1 MSEQTTYKVG
11 AFTFTSYYEY
21 RAAMEDVRRIES
33 INSELDIQNPEV
45 AIRLYNDIKDGIITF
60 GSPVGEEF
68 ASHVADIVA
77 NKSKGLL
84 SANEIIQG
92 AEKEANKQRLLG
104 GIFIAAAVVVLLIY
118 AAVEIEDKISTRRL
132 AQLASSMNTTVS
144 GNVNKPIDS
153 ASSQPVSQLN
163 QGLIDEYMN
172 GGVESGTVTIGPW
185 DAYIDVNGLSIS
197 EAMAPLYA
205 SNSDV
210 VGWLTIENTDIN
222 YPVMQTI
229 DDPQYYLTKSF
240 DKKED
245 SAGSIFMDY
254 RCDPVNSSTNTI
266 IYGHNMKNGTMFGSL
281 KKYLDKSYVE
291 QHKSII
297 FRNLY
302 DEREYEIIMV
312 GLSAVGYS
320 DGDGYKYYDFIN
332 ADEPADLGE
341 FIDNTASMAVYQGD
355 LSVTKHDRLL
365 TLSTCNGYT
374 EDGRLFIVA
383 KRVR

>member
-1 MSEQTTYKVG
+1 MSEETIYKVG
-11 AFTFTSYYEY
+11 AFTFDSYYEY

-33 INSELDIQNPEV
+33 INSELDIQDPEV
-45 AIRLYNDIKDGIITF
+45 AIRLYNDIKDGVITF

-84 SANEIIQG
+84 SAKEIIQG
-92 AEKEANKQRLLG
+92 AEDEAKKQRLLG
-104 GIFIAAAVVVLLIY
+104 GIFIAAAVLVLLIY
-118 AAVEIEDKISTRRL
+118 IGVEVEDKISTRRL
-132 AQLASSMNTTVS
+132 AQLANAVNSNVQSSYFTSSSTV
-144 GNVNKPIDS
+144 P
-153 ASSQPVSQLN
+153 N
-163 QGLIDEYMN
+163 QTNQEIIEQYIN
-172 GGVESGTVTIGPW
+172 GGMESELVTLGPW
-185 DAYIDVNGLSIS
+185 DAYIDISGLSIS
-197 EAMAPLYA
+197 EALAPLYA

-210 VGWLTIENTDIN
+210 IGWLSIENTDIN
-222 YPVMQTI
+222 YPVLQTP
-229 DDPQYYLTKSF
+229 DDPEYYLNKSF
-240 DKKED
+240 DKKDD

-254 RCDPVNSSTNTI
+254 RCDPVNSKTNTI

-281 KKYLDKSYVE
+281 KKYLDATYAE
-291 QHKSII
+291 NHKNIV

-302 DEREYEIIMV
+302 EEREYEIIMV

-320 DGDGYKYYDFIN
+320 DTEGYKYYNFIN
-332 ADEPADLGE
+332 ADEASDLDR
-341 FIDNTASMAVYQGD
+341 FIESTSAMAVYKGD
-355 LSVTKHDRLL
+355 LSVTKYDRLL